1 MTAAATLDRLAQA
14 RVVAVVRVEA
24 PGQAAPTV
32 AALRAGGLEAIEL
45 TWTSPEPAAE
55 LAAARAAHG
64 DELLLGAG
72 TLRTPADVEAA
83 IEAGADFLVS
93 PHFEPALAAAMIDS
107 KRLAL
112 PGVFTPTEVA
122 AALDAGAEAVKL
134 FPSSIGGIGHLK
146 ALLAPFP
153 GLRVVPTGGVDS
165 SNAAAWLAAGALA
178 VGAGGELCSPQ
189 AIAEGRWDALS
200 ETAERFL
207 AAAGPSP
214 GGR

>member
-1 MTAAATLDRLAQA
+1 MTSADTLDRLARA
-14 RVVAVVRVEA
+14 RVVAVVRVEERGLTA
-24 PGQAAPTV
+24 PAVT
-32 AALRAGGLEAIEL
+32 ALRAGGLGAIEL

-72 TLRTPADVEAA
+72 TLRTPADVAAA

-107 KRLAL
+107 GRLAL

-165 SNAAAWLAAGALA
+165 TNVAAWLAAGALA
-178 VGAGGELCSPQ
+178 VGAGGELCPPQ
-189 AIAEGRWDALS
+189 AIAAGRWDQLTEA
-200 ETAERFL
+200 AERFL
-207 AAAGPSP
+207 AAARARP
-214 GGR
+214 GDR